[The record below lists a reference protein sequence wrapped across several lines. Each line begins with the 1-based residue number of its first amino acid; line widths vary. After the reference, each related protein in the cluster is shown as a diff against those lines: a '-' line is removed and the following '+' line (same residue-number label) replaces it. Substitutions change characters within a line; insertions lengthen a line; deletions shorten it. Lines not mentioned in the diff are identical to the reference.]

1 MKIKDLLES
10 PSRNSLV
17 DFVVQGF
24 ISFVEVIPIY
34 EMSAMVES
42 RHYIPKIRTKKIERS
57 FTGKRMNEIYKIKV
71 KVMRK
76 EINEIKRKVKS
87 FEKKMPILVMK
98 KNMITDLQGLD
109 NLAFVDTLSVF
120 IKKVNVYRDK
130 FQSMILFQIQN
141 EILDET
147 HLKYFNSLNEEIK
160 TFNEFLDYLEVVFSK
175 EIQKEDDEQMILFNP
190 EESELYNLL
199 IRTLKNK
206 LELLDVPSKPIL
218 EELDLK
224 NKIIN
229 AEEESLECR
238 K

>member
-10 PSRNSLV
+10 PARISLV

-34 EMSAMVES
+34 EMVES

-57 FTGKRMNEIYKIKV
+57 FTGKRTNEIYKIKV
-71 KVMRK
+71 KFMRK

-87 FEKKMPILVMK
+87 FEKKMSILIEETIPNDGK
-98 KNMITDLQGLD
+98 STIEFID
-109 NLAFVDTLSVF
+109 NLSKFLKKIEIRVQRNKFNLTFDMENKDLSLNK
-120 IKKVNVYRDK
+120 ID
-130 FQSMILFQIQN
+130 
-141 EILDET
+141 
-147 HLKYFNSLNEEIK
+147 YFNSLNEEIK
-160 TFNEFLDYLEVVFSK
+160 TFNEFLDYLEAVFSK

-190 EESELYNLL
+190 EESDFHNLL
-199 IRTLKNK
+199 VDTLKNK

-229 AEEESLECR
+229 AEEESLE
-238 K
+238 